1 METSQTH
8 SFKIQNEHH
17 VRLDV
22 ITEYY
27 RNGFERYPL
36 DVVSGAE
43 KYKFLAVVVF

>member
-1 METSQTH
+1 MNNVSTH
-8 SFKIQNEHH
+8 SFKVQKEDH
-17 VRLDV
+17 VGLDV

-43 KYKFLAVVVF
+43 KWKFLAVVVI